1 MLDALV
7 SAATALATPLAP
19 LITGGCTL
27 AAVVLTQRFAQQQQA
42 VAQKMAA
49 TERAEAVTTELVTAA
64 AELQLALATEH
75 PRWNSWQPRLLALG
89 HSALEFFAGRD
100 VDGLAQGCARAS
112 RVVLDWHGQSATA
125 GAGLVRDP
133 YLRLITAISR
143 AALLAEEEVAQAA
156 MQTSEAA
163 AAVMSAYGQDN
174 LYRPG
179 AARAARTAAEAALQE
194 AIAHLIATMRDHLSP
209 VPPKPLPRWRRTLRL
224 LRQPGSDTSAKG

>member
-27 AAVVLTQRFAQQQQA
+27 AGVVLTQRFAQRQQA
-42 VAQKMAA
+42 AAQRSAA
-49 TERAEAVTTELVTAA
+49 VERAEAVTTELVTAA
-64 AELQLALATEH
+64 AELHLALVTDN

-89 HSALEFFAGRD
+89 QSALEFFAGREAG
-100 VDGLAQGCARAS
+100 GLAHGSARAS
-112 RVVLDWHGQSATA
+112 RVVLDWHGQSAAA

-143 AALLAEEEVAQAA
+143 AALLAEKEVVQAA

-174 LYRPG
+174 LYRPR
-179 AARAARTAAEAALQE
+179 AAKAARTAAEAALQE
-194 AIAHLIATMRDHLSP
+194 AMAHLIATMQNHLHP
-209 VPPKPLPRWRRTLRL
+209 VPSKPLTGWRRPLRL
-224 LRQPGSDTSAKG
+224 LRRPGSRTDARG